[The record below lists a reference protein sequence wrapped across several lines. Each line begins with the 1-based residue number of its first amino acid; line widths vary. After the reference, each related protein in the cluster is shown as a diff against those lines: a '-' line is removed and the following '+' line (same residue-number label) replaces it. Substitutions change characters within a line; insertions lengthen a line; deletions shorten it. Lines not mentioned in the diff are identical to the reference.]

1 MEYKQSFTRNLWNGA
16 VLRLKKILLKE
27 KGRFKINS
35 FHKIYLKHLPAGKTH
50 SGNLLGQKTLF
61 RGGPDY
67 LMGLNEI
74 FVDGNYNQT
83 LPENAF
89 IIDCG
94 SHIGMSIIFFK
105 SICPTARITGFEP
118 DAINYDLLM
127 KNMSSHNLKDI
138 KIINKA
144 VWTSNTT
151 LSFDMEASM
160 SSHIVASETGTKVE
174 ACRLSD
180 YLNEEVDFLKIDI
193 EGAEYEVLKDIA
205 PKLKNVAKLFVEY
218 HGTFQQ
224 NNELVEMLD
233 ILVKNNF
240 RFYIKETGPVY
251 AQPFTGIKGNSL
263 YDLQLNI
270 FCINNNPP
278 AK

>member
-1 MEYKQSFTRNLWNGA
+1 MNLWHGA
-16 VLRLKKILLKE
+16 LLRLKKIFLRE
-27 KGRFKINS
+27 KNS
-35 FHKIYLKHLPAGKTH
+35 FKVNRFYKIYLKHLPAGKTH
-50 SGNLLGQKTLF
+50 SGKLLGRKVLF

-74 FVDGNYNQT
+74 FVDNNYNQT
-83 LPENAF
+83 LSENAF

-105 SICPTARITGFEP
+105 SICPSSRIIGFEP
-118 DAINYDLLM
+118 DAMNYDLLM
-127 KNMSSHNLKDI
+127 KNMSYHHLKNV

-151 LSFDMEASM
+151 LNFDMEASM
-160 SSHIVASETGTKVE
+160 SSHIIESSENGTKVE
-174 ACRLSD
+174 TCRLSD
-180 YLNEEVDFLKIDI
+180 YLDEKVDFLKIDI

-205 PKLKNVAKLFVEY
+205 PKLKYVSKLFVEY

-240 RFYIKETGPVY
+240 RFYIKETGPIY
-251 AQPFTGIKGNSL
+251 AQPFTGIKGDSL

-270 FCINNNPP
+270 FCINNNS
-278 AK
+278 AIK